1 MIVEL
6 TREQRDQLLELV
18 NLELLEIG
26 PEIRHTSRRNVRDDL
41 KEHRRVLTSLRDLLS
56 DVPDV
61 VPPDLPF
68 HHVPGPNLP
77 LA

>member
-26 PEIRHTSRRNVRDDL
+26 PEIRHTTRRNFRDDL
-41 KEHRRVLTSLRDLLS
+41 KEQRRVLTSLRDLLS
-56 DVPDV
+56 DIPDA

-68 HHVPGPNLP
+68 HHVPGPHLP